1 MSQLTALPRP
11 TARAAR
17 TAQPARRA
25 KANTPRLRVVQTQ
38 DAAEHTGVGFVL
50 LCVFLLVGGLLA
62 LLLLNTNRA
71 QESFAIEKLQA
82 KSAALTDQQQ
92 QLAGEIDAQSAPQ
105 QLALRAQKMGLEP
118 ASKVR
123 YVRKADG
130 TVVGV
135 AKRSGKDSAITVGT
149 LPSTPASRAA
159 GTAVSAASSGLL
171 VTKPKTLKV
180 EKAKPEKSTPDKST
194 KPAKSTPPAK
204 NAKKPAAKDNPAQ
217 SGSSGTPAKAGASDT
232 AAKPKQ

>member
-11 TARAAR
+11 AARAAR
-17 TAQPARRA
+17 TAQPARRTTA
-25 KANTPRLRVVQTQ
+25 STPRLRVVETQ
-38 DAAEHTGVGFVL
+38 EAAEHTGVGFVV
-50 LCVFLLVGGLLA
+50 LCVVLLVGGLLS

-82 KSAALTDQQQ
+82 KSAALTDEQQ
-92 QLAGEIDAQSAPQ
+92 QLAGDIDAQSAPQ
-105 QLALRAQKMGLEP
+105 QLALRAQQMGLEP
-118 ASKVR
+118 ASTVR

-130 TVVGV
+130 TVLGV
-135 AKRSGKDSAITVGT
+135 AKRSGEDSTITVGT

-180 EKAKPEKSTPDKST
+180 EKAQPEKSTTKSAAST
-194 KPAKSTPPAK
+194 EDTKQPAKDKPAKSGKADST
-204 NAKKPAAKDNPAQ
+204 KKSTK
-217 SGSSGTPAKAGASDT
+217 STKKSTK
-232 AAKPKQ
+232 